1 MALTPRL
8 RLRRVGKLCCLYL
21 KNHAYYRAGF
31 GTTAPQRQ
39 GHFWTNVINNCF
51 DQCVLEFCKLFAET
65 RGRHHW
71 RKVVSDPTAFV
82 IGLLASLGMNEAELN
97 EYIQTFR
104 FYRNKYLAHLDE
116 ETTGNFP
123 LLGPGKDAVSYL
135 YDYILKHEDEGD
147 FFLDASATAA
157 DFYADRKEEAAAIY
171 E

>member
-1 MALTPRL
+1 M
-8 RLRRVGKLCCLYL
+8 
-21 KNHAYYRAGF
+21 
-31 GTTAPQRQ
+31 
-39 GHFWTNVINNCF
+39 
-51 DQCVLEFCKLFAET
+51 LEFCKLFAEK

-71 RKVVSDPTAFV
+71 RKVVSDQTAFLT
-82 IGLLASLGMNEAELN
+82 GLLPTLGMNETELN

-123 LLGPGKDAVSYL
+123 DLGPGKDAVSYL
-135 YDYILKHEDEGD
+135 YDYILEHEDEGD

-157 DFYADRKEEAAAIY
+157 DFYADRKEEAAEIY